1 MFGAD
6 WEQGGRVLERTWL
19 EGMNVVDNGGLCAG
33 ERKPVCKGAWC
44 AGKSVG
50 EDWQH
55 TAAAS
60 TIFAALHD
68 VKAWTIL
75 GEMDSVRTGFWFVM
89 WCGVVFKGA

>member
-1 MFGAD
+1 M
-6 WEQGGRVLERTWL
+6 ERTWL

-68 VKAWTIL
+68 VKAWTTH
-75 GEMDSVRTGFWFVM
+75 GVFVRIVLLCLREHDGL
-89 WCGVVFKGA
+89 